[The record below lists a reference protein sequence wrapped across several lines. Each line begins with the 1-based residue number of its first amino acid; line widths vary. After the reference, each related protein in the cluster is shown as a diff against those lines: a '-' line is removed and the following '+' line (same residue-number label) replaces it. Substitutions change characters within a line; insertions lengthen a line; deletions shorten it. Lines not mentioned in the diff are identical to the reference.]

1 MSYRVREAVLGD
13 VDVLVRHR
21 IRMFTD
27 MGLAL
32 DAAALDTAFRPWL
45 AEKMAAGIYRAW
57 LVEADDGSIAA
68 GGGISILPW
77 PPGPNYMGDTIAIVY
92 NLYTEPAHRRRGL
105 ARMLMNTVHAW
116 AADHGISSVALNASR
131 DGLPLYE
138 SMGYQVTPTPM
149 MFYSLTKSKRADTNQ
164 PQPLTIRTISD

>member
-1 MSYRVREAVLGD
+1 MSYRVREASLGD

-21 IRMFTD
+21 IGMFKD

-32 DAAALDTAFRPWL
+32 DVAALDASFRVWL
-45 AEKMAAGIYRAW
+45 ADTMPAGIYRAW
-57 LVEADDGSIAA
+57 VIEAEDDTIAA

-77 PPGPNYMGDTIAIVY
+77 PPGPSYMGDTIAIVY

-105 ARMLMNTVHAW
+105 ARRLMTTIHAW
-116 AADHGISSVALNASR
+116 AAERGISSVALNASR
-131 DGLPLYE
+131 DGQPLYE

-149 MFYSLTKSKRADTNQ
+149 MFRSLKD
-164 PQPLTIRTISD
+164 D

>member
-1 MSYRVREAVLGD
+1 MSYLIREATLDD

-21 IRMFTD
+21 IGMFTD

-32 DAAALDTAFRPWL
+32 DVPALDTAFRRWL
-45 AEKMAAGIYRAW
+45 AERMPAGIYRAW
-57 LVEADDGSIAA
+57 LVEAEDNAIAG

-105 ARMLMNTVHAW
+105 ARRLMNTIHAW
-116 AADHGISSVALNASR
+116 AADHGITSVALNASR
-131 DGLPLYE
+131 DGQPLYE

-149 MFYSLTKSKRADTNQ
+149 MFYALTKTKSG
-164 PQPLTIRTISD
+164 